1 MNGLSRLAG
10 LMMAAAISSIAA
22 AGKQT
27 LGDIGGGPNPIKA
40 PKTKE
45 PSASKGGRGYGRHK
59 FGNTAAFLR
68 AATKTRNVKRYR
80 AACR

>member
-10 LMMAAAISSIAA
+10 LMMASALASIAA

-27 LGDIGGGPNPIKA
+27 LGDIGGGPKPIKA
-40 PKTKE
+40 PKTKA
-45 PSASKGGRGYGRHK
+45 PSASVGGRGYGRTK
-59 FGNTAAFLR
+59 FGNTAAFVR
-68 AATKTRNVKRYR
+68 SAVKARNVKRHR